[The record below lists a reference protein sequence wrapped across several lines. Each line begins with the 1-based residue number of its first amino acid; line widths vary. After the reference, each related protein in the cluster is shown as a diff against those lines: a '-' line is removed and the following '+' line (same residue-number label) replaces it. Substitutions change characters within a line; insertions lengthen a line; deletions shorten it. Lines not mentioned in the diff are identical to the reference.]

1 MEERRCLHTRAS
13 TASDGEAQPGCCS
26 SSCCSCGAKGAPEK
40 VAGQAVPD
48 ACVTSK
54 SSRPGLRRSC
64 GGSLSVVFLLP
75 LLLMLAGAV
84 MLAPRELRQKLLWA
98 SAASVGAFVAA
109 DALMPVLGSKL
120 LDMGFAGRDLHKP
133 VSWPPIPEAGGL
145 CCIFCFLSAATA
157 GQLVLD
163 RHYQRV
169 RSLVE
174 YPAALLGATSM
185 GFLGFADDA
194 LALPW
199 RVKLLLPLLAA
210 APILAAYSGN
220 TTIVLPAQVYSL
232 LRGSYA
238 AAGAVGEN
246 VHAALAQPW
255 EALESMQQQQQDGTS
270 PVHLPVAEA
279 VKDHWSHV
287 GLRGT
292 DRSGG
297 WVLVEVGVLY
307 YVYMTLLTIF
317 CTNAINIYAGINGLE
332 VGQSVIIA
340 AFVCVHNLIEVSSGF
355 SIQETGEAAI
365 AQQHFLSLVIC
376 LPFLAT
382 SLALLK
388 HNWYPSR
395 IFVGDT
401 YTYFA
406 GVVLAATGIL
416 GHFSKTLLLFF
427 IPQCINFLLSLP
439 QLVGVVRCPRH
450 RTPRYLE
457 NTDVLAASSNLTL
470 INAVLWAFGPMSEQ
484 RLLCWLLLLQTISCV
499 AGLLMKIRLLQV
511 QKFALHVKLEA
522 PMTSV
527 LLYGFKL
534 DGTGN
539 SRIVGASIVTASF
552 DATTIDAI

>member
-1 MEERRCLHTRAS
+1 MKESRCPHTPAS
-13 TASDGEAQPGCCS
+13 SASEGKAQPDSCS
-26 SSCCSCGAKGAPEK
+26 SSSSSVGACGDKGVLEE
-40 VAGQAVPD
+40 VGGQGVGDDAGV
-48 ACVTSK
+48 SRK
-54 SSRPGLRRSC
+54 RGRSSPSRSC
-64 GGSLSVVFLLP
+64 GVCLSVVFLLP
-75 LLLMLAGAV
+75 LLLLLAGCLV
-84 MLAPRELRQKLLWA
+84 IAPRELRQKLLWA
-98 SAASVGAFVAA
+98 SAASVAAFVAA
-109 DALMPVLGSKL
+109 DALMPVLGAKL

-133 VSWPPIPEAGGL
+133 TTWPLVPEAGGL
-145 CCIFCFLSAATA
+145 CSVA
-157 GQLVLD
+157 GQLLLD

-169 RSLVE
+169 PATIKIVIPPAAEIDAAVATAAAALAAAISLNLVE

-220 TTIVLPAQVYSL
+220 TTIVLPAQVYSV
-232 LRGSYA
+232 LRGSYTA
-238 AAGAVGEN
+238 AEALAEN
-246 VHAALAQPW
+246 VHAALAAPW
-255 EALESMQQQQQDGTS
+255 EALVSMQQQQQHEMSSMQLQAAAATAVSAVTTAVQGLIASLQQGLEWTLSS
-270 PVHLPVAEA
+270 PIGEA

-292 DRSGG
+292 DSTGR

-307 YVYMTLLTIF
+307 YFYMTLLTIF

-332 VGQSVIIA
+332 VGQSVIIV
-340 AFVCVHNLIEVSSGF
+340 AFVCVHNLIEVSLGF
-355 SIQETGEAAI
+355 SAQETGEAAI

-439 QLVGVVRCPRH
+439 QLVGLMRCPRH

-457 NTDVLAASSNLTL
+457 DADVLAASGNLTL
-470 INAVLWAFGPMSEQ
+470 INAVLWVSAWDRRF
-484 RLLCWLLLLQTISCV
+484 LC
-499 AGLLMKIRLLQV
+499 R
-511 QKFALHVKLEA
+511 
-522 PMTSV
+522 
-527 LLYGFKL
+527 
-534 DGTGN
+534 
-539 SRIVGASIVTASF
+539 
-552 DATTIDAI
+552 